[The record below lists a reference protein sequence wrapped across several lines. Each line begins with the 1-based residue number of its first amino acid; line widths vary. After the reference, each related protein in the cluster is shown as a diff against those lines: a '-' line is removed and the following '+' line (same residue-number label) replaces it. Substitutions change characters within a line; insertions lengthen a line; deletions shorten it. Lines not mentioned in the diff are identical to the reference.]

1 MTYDRSAVMR
11 AVKSRDTGLSDDYRL
26 TVIAR
31 RRETP
36 VAELA
41 CRRFGIE
48 FGRRSRRSEKVEIR
62 IAQRSRGADK
72 NDRLTLFLHADFGTR
87 EE

>member
-41 CRRFGIE
+41 CRRELNSVEGHAAAKK
-48 FGRRSRRSEKVEIR
+48 SKSE
-62 IAQRSRGADK
+62 
-72 NDRLTLFLHADFGTR
+72 
-87 EE
+87 